1 MLWCFMHDD
10 DELQSM
16 QHATAQ
22 PLPTLGEGCLQRYDP
37 EYLSDEHGA
46 DFSNA
51 VLLSQLLFAQYNPE
65 SMQAEVSVTGPQL
78 RAPIQD

>member
-10 DELQSM
+10 DELQPL

-22 PLPTLGEGCLQRYDP
+22 PLPMLGEGCLQRYDP
-37 EYLSDEHGA
+37 EYLSDQHGA
-46 DFSNA
+46 DFSAA
-51 VLLSQLLFAQYNPE
+51 VLLSQSLFAQYTPE
-65 SMQAEVSVTGPQL
+65 SMLVEVSVTELQP

>member
-10 DELQSM
+10 DELQPL
-16 QHATAQ
+16 QRATAQ
-22 PLPTLGEGCLQRYDP
+22 PLPVRGEGCLQRYDP

-51 VLLSQLLFAQYNPE
+51 LLLSQLLFAQYNPE
-65 SMQAEVSVTGPQL
+65 SMQAEVSVTESQP
-78 RAPIQD
+78 RAPIKD

>member
-65 SMQAEVSVTGPQL
+65 SMQAEVSVTEPQL
-78 RAPIQD
+78 GALIKD